1 MVRKFFQGWSLKT
14 RVTTFTLAIF
24 VLGIGALALYASRM
38 LREDMERLLGEQQF
52 STVSFIADLINGQLE
67 NRIKA
72 LELVARDIDASAM
85 RQPPTLQKLLEQKVA
100 LQSYFNAGVHVVGR
114 DGVALADVSDAGR
127 TGKSFADNEAVQA
140 VLSEKAATLVG
151 RPLLG
156 PLLKQPVFPIV
167 TAIRDVRG
175 KPIGALIGTTSLSR
189 PNFLDKVAEN
199 RYGAT
204 GGYVL
209 AAPRHDLIVTASDRS
224 RIMQPLS
231 AAGVNKL
238 ADRYRQGYEGFGVGV
253 NSLGVEELSAT
264 KGIPV
269 AGWFMAVVLPTAEAF
284 APIRAMHKRVVI
296 TTIALTLLAGALT
309 WWMLKRQLSP
319 LTTAARALGN
329 RASSNQPPQA
339 LKITSDDEIGE
350 LIGGFNRLLGTLTQR
365 EAALKDSEAFKN
377 TILNS
382 VAAEIAVVD
391 HDGVIRA
398 VNEPWRRFALAN
410 CIEPGHRAPHID
422 VGVNYLAACQAGIDA
437 ASPEAFRALT
447 GIQATLDGRLPSF
460 SMEYPCHSPQQQR
473 WFSMSVMPLG
483 EAVQGGVVITHT
495 DISERK
501 LAADELEK
509 HRHHLEQLV
518 ASRTTELAKAT
529 KAAEAANQ
537 AKSSFL
543 ANMSHEIRTPMNAI
557 IGLTHLLRRSDPTR
571 EQAQRLTSID
581 TAAAH
586 LLSVINDILDISKVE
601 AGKLELED
609 TNFSLGAVLDH
620 VRSLIADQ
628 ARAKGLV
635 IEVDPDAVPLWLRGD
650 PTRLRQAL
658 LNYASNAVKFTEQ
671 GTISLRVILLDDQG
685 DQIRVRFEV
694 QDSGIGIA
702 PHQLA
707 RLFLAFEQADAST
720 TRRHGGS
727 GLGLAITRRLVAL
740 MGGEAGVESEPGQ
753 GSTFWFTATLGRGHG
768 VMPEA
773 IDSGTQDPEA
783 ELRARHGAARILLV
797 EDNATNR
804 EVAAALLHAAGLAVD
819 IAVDGRD
826 ALTKEGAMAYDLILM
841 DVQMP
846 RMDGLD
852 ATRAIRGL
860 PNRAD
865 TPILAMTANVFDE
878 DRLSCLEAGM
888 NDFIAKPVNP
898 LALYATL
905 LKWLPT
911 PSPQRQES
919 PLAATARATPSHS
932 PELRRRLARIAGLD
946 LELGLARVL
955 GNVSTYARILAL
967 FVENHA
973 QDAPRLAQ
981 ALANG
986 DLAAVV
992 ARAHALKGAA
1002 GNLAAP
1008 GLAETAAGLCAAL
1021 RAPAR
1026 RDQIDERCGALIVQL
1041 ESLIESIRKE
1051 LNEP

>member
-1 MVRKFFQGWSLKT
+1 MNRTVFQGWSLKT
-14 RVTTFTLAIF
+14 RVTIFTLAIF
-24 VLGIGALALYASRM
+24 VLGIGSLAYYASRM

-72 LELVARDIDASAM
+72 LELVARDIDASEM
-85 RQPPTLQKLLEQKVA
+85 RNPPVLQKQLEQKVA

-114 DGVALADVSDAGR
+114 DGVAIADVSDAGR
-127 TGKSFADNEAVQA
+127 TGKSFADNDAVQA

-189 PNFLDKVAEN
+189 PNFLDKIAEN
-199 RYGAT
+199 RYGET

-224 RIMQPLS
+224 RIMQPLP
-231 AAGVNKL
+231 AVGVNKL
-238 ADRYRQGYEGFGVGV
+238 ADRYRQGYEGFGVAV
-253 NSLGVEELSAT
+253 NSRGVEELSAAR
-264 KGIPV
+264 GIPM
-269 AGWFMAVVLPTAEAF
+269 AGWFIAVVLPTAEAF
-284 APIRAMHKRVVI
+284 APVRAMRLRVLI

-319 LTTAARALGN
+319 LTAAASALGHQ
-329 RASSNQPPQA
+329 AASNQPPQA
-339 LKITSDDEIGE
+339 LKITSHDEIGE
-350 LIGGFNRLLGTLTQR
+350 LIGGFNRLLDTLTQR
-365 EAALKDSEAFKN
+365 ETALKDSEAFKN

-382 VAAEIAVVD
+382 VAAEIAVVG

-398 VNEPWRRFALAN
+398 VNEPWRRFGIAN
-410 CIEPGHRAPHID
+410 GIEPANPAPHID

-437 ASPEAFRALT
+437 ASPEAFRALA
-447 GIQATLDGRLPSF
+447 GIQATLDGRLPRF
-460 SMEYPCHSPQQQR
+460 SLEYPCHSPQQQR

-483 EAVQGGVVITHT
+483 DAAQGGVVITHT

-518 ASRTTELAKAT
+518 ASRTTALAKAT
-529 KAAEAANQ
+529 QAAEAANQ

-557 IGLTHLLRRSDPTR
+557 VGLTHLLRRSEPTP
-571 EQAQRLTSID
+571 EQALRLTSID

-635 IEVDPDAVPLWLRGD
+635 VEVDPDAVPRWLRGD

-671 GTISLRVILLDDQG
+671 GTISLRVILLEDQG
-685 DQIRVRFEV
+685 DRIRVRFEV
-694 QDSGIGIA
+694 QDTGIGIA

-707 RLFLAFEQADAST
+707 RLFHAFEQADAST
-720 TRRHGGS
+720 TRQHGGS

-740 MGGEAGVESEPGQ
+740 MGGEAGVESKPGL

-768 VMPEA
+768 VMPQA
-773 IDSGTQDPEA
+773 FDGGTQDAEA
-783 ELRARHGAARILLV
+783 ELRALHGAARILLV

-804 EVAAALLHAAGLAVD
+804 EVAAELLHAAGLAVD

-826 ALTKEGAMAYDLILM
+826 ALSKVSTTAYDLILM

-846 RMDGLD
+846 LMDGLD

-878 DRLSCLEAGM
+878 DRLACLDAGM

-898 LALYATL
+898 RALYATL

-911 PSPQRQES
+911 PLAKRQES
-919 PLAATARATPSHS
+919 PPAPAANPAPSDN
-932 PELRRRLARIAGLD
+932 PELRRRLTRIAGLD

-955 GNVSTYARILAL
+955 GNVSSYARILAL
-967 FVENHA
+967 FAENHA

-981 ALANG
+981 ALASG
-986 DLAAVV
+986 DLAAVM
-992 ARAHALKGAA
+992 AGAHALKGAA
-1002 GNLAAP
+1002 GNVAASA
-1008 GLAETAAGLCAAL
+1008 LAETAAGLCSAL
-1021 RAPAR
+1021 RTPAR
-1026 RDQIDERCGALIVQL
+1026 RDQIETRCGALVAQL
-1041 ESLIESIRKE
+1041 AALTDSIRE
-1051 LNEP
+1051 MLNEP